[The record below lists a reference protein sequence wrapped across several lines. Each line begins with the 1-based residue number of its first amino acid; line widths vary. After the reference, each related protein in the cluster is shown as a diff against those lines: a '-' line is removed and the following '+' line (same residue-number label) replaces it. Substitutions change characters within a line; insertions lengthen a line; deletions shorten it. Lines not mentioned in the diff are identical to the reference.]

1 MKESRKIVVYSLVAI
16 AVFAGLYGWR
26 IYTMSKVNQE
36 IKVDGSTITL
46 LDSGLNAEG
55 IPSIDNPK
63 FTDVATA
70 DELLGDDLPGI
81 DFEVNGAHRF
91 YPVQILN
98 WHQVVNDSFG
108 VEQIAVTFDPLTYS
122 SAVYSRVLN
131 GGITTL
137 NASGKVYNN
146 NSILIDEKTGDQYIQ
161 LNGQGISR
169 ATGFPWLEEL
179 PSTFMKWGDWKTQ
192 NPSGEVLSSDTG
204 STFDYTRHPYGAYDT
219 AKTIYFPLTNTSAA
233 LSPKWV
239 TTSVSANG
247 QQLSFAQKVMD
258 GKGVLAETF
267 DGKQVIGFLDYELG
281 ITRVFENNVQIESG
295 FEGGERIFEYDFD
308 KHEITDQETG
318 SIWSPEGICTFG
330 QLKGAQLIKLQ
341 PRTSFWFAWSSQFPD
356 TKIAGVDV
364 IDEPAK

>member
-26 IYTMSKVNQE
+26 IYSMSKVNQE
-36 IKVDGSTITL
+36 IKVDGVVVI
-46 LDSGLNAEG
+46 DSGLTADG

-63 FTDVATA
+63 FVDVATA

-98 WHQVVNDSFG
+98 WHQVVNDTFG

-122 SAVYSRVLN
+122 SAVYSRVVKD
-131 GGITTL
+131 GQGEIMVL

-146 NSILIDEKTGDQYIQ
+146 NSILVDSRGGQWIQ
-161 LNGQGISR
+161 L
-169 ATGFPWLEEL
+169 TGKNVDTDAALEEL
-179 PSTFMKWGDWKTQ
+179 PSTFMKWGDWKEK

-219 AKTIYFPLTNTSAA
+219 AKTVYFPLTNTSSA
-233 LSPKWV
+233 LSPKWI

-247 QQLSFAQKVMD
+247 QQLSFAEKIMD
-258 GKGVLAETF
+258 GKGVINDLL
-267 DGKQVIGFLDYELG
+267 DGKNIVAFLDYRLG
-281 ITRVFENNVQIESG
+281 ITRVFESNVAIVGNEP
-295 FEGGERIFEYDFD
+295 GGTRSFKYDFET
-308 KHEITDQETG
+308 HQITDIETG
-318 SIWSPEGICTFG
+318 SVWSPEGLCTSG
-330 QLKGAQLIKLQ
+330 KHQGAQLTQIMA
-341 PRTSFWFAWSSQFPD
+341 RTSFWFAWSSQFPD
-356 TKIAGVDV
+356 TQIAGVDV
-364 IDEPAK
+364 IDEPVK